1 MRGDTEITNRE
12 DMIDSR
18 EIIDRIDYL
27 QDERSTL
34 ESAVEE
40 AQEGMDEVGP
50 TTEALKDA
58 QEALKEWDESDEG
71 QELKALKALQNE
83 ADGYS
88 EDWRH
93 GSTLIRDTYFTEYAE
108 QLASEVTEYNPNKVS
123 WPFTCIDWE
132 KAADELKQDYTS
144 VDFDGVDYWTR

>member
-12 DMIDSR
+12 DVIDSR

-58 QEALKEWDESDEG
+58 QEALTEWGESDEG
-71 QELKALKALQNE
+71 QELKSLTALQDDAE
-83 ADGYS
+83 GDS
-88 EDWRH
+88 EDWKH
-93 GSTLIRDTYFTEYAE
+93 GSTLVRDT
-108 QLASEVTEYNPNKVS
+108 
-123 WPFTCIDWE
+123 
-132 KAADELKQDYTS
+132 
-144 VDFDGVDYWTR
+144 